1 MNIGSILQQVSKDR
15 ALIASWLLLAIICIL
30 VTILLVFRIHP
41 TELNTQTRYN
51 AFSAPYIYTNP
62 WYYLLPVALFSLM
75 VLVVHTVIAIKL
87 YLSDNKYIARLFLW
101 LSILIVVIGA
111 FVSSAV
117 LGLAS
122 I

>member
-15 ALIASWLLLAIICIL
+15 VLMASWLFLALICIA
-30 VTILLVFRIHP
+30 VVILFVFRIHP

-62 WYYLLPVALFSLM
+62 WYYLLPTALFSLM
-75 VLVVHTVIAIKL
+75 VLVLHTIIAIKI
-87 YLSDNKYIARLFLW
+87 YLSSSKYIARLFLW
-101 LSILIVVIGA
+101 ISIMLVVIGA
-111 FVSSAV
+111 FVGSAV

>member
-15 ALIASWLLLAIICIL
+15 VLMASWLLLALLSVAI
-30 VTILLVFRIHP
+30 VILLVFRIHP
-41 TELNTQTRYN
+41 AELNTQTRYN

-62 WYYLLPVALFSLM
+62 WYYLLPTALFSLM
-75 VLVVHTVIAIKL
+75 ILIVHTIIAIKL
-87 YLSDNKYIARLFLW
+87 HLSDNKYVARLFLW
-101 LSILIVVIGA
+101 LSIMIVVIGA
-111 FVSSAV
+111 FVGSAV

>member
-15 ALIASWLLLAIICIL
+15 ALVASWLFLGVLVLIVVLLLA
-30 VTILLVFRIHP
+30 FRIHP

-51 AFSAPYIYTNP
+51 AFSAHYIYTNP
-62 WYYLLPVALFSLM
+62 WYNLLPLALFSLM
-75 VLVVHTVIAIKL
+75 VLVLHTVIAIKL
-87 YLSDNKYIARLFLW
+87 YLGSSKYMARLFLW
-101 LSILIVVIGA
+101 LSIMVVIIGA
-111 FVSSAV
+111 FVGSAV

>member
-15 ALIASWLLLAIICIL
+15 VLMASWLLLALLCISI
-30 VTILLVFRIHP
+30 TILFVFRIHP

-62 WYYLLPVALFSLM
+62 WYYLLPTALFSLM
-75 VLVVHTVIAIKL
+75 VLVAHTVIAIKL
-87 YLSDNKYIARLFLW
+87 YLGSSKYMARLFLW
-101 LSILIVVIGA
+101 LSVMVVVIGA
-111 FVSSAV
+111 FVGSAI

>member
-15 ALIASWLLLAIICIL
+15 ALMASWLLLAIICIL
-30 VTILLVFRIHP
+30 VTIALVFRIHP
-41 TELNTQTRYN
+41 AELNTQTRYN

-87 YLSDNKYIARLFLW
+87 YLGDNKYMARLFLW
-101 LSILIVVIGA
+101 LSILVVVIGA